1 MVDNNN
7 LCSPREPKID
17 FGILGDIH
25 RGEHSFHTWL
35 YDPTGS
41 HTHNFSQIY
50 LSGRAH
56 LALHRRNIDSF
67 TQNVIIAKT
76 SGDKSGMFHIGPQQ
90 ELFAGKPDWI
100 CVLIIILLL
109 SIKVARIHLILCIYP
124 NDKSLLSLL
133 VRWTKLIGNCN

>member
-17 FGILGDIH
+17 FGILGDVH

-35 YDPTGS
+35 YDPAGS

-67 TQNVIIAKT
+67 TQTIIIAKT

-90 ELFAGKPDWI
+90 ELFAGKPNQT
-100 CVLIIILLL
+100 CVLIIILL
-109 SIKVARIHLILCIYP
+109 SIKYYKDSPDSMYIKMTNLNLYNTFP
-124 NDKSLLSLL
+124 
-133 VRWTKLIGNCN
+133 